1 MGEKWSDLP
10 RERKRDIRL
19 TLQAVAESFCAKCEQ
34 YKPITEFTKNK
45 NSANGLHAYCKK
57 CDRAARQ
64 KQREDN
70 PDYYR
75 IRNAFDKAKRT
86 ARKYGCI
93 DTLTSEPLE
102 RLYHETFGFTCM
114 LTGASDGT
122 IEHLK
127 PLSLGGANSIENI
140 IVVSSAINSTHNNR
154 NYFDIIEELATK
166 HEFDPWLL
174 QTILE
179 EKATQHDMT
188 PAQYK
193 KYLGGVEL

>member
-10 RERKRDIRL
+10 QDRKRDIRL
-19 TLQAVAESFCAKCEQ
+19 TLQAVDESFCAKCEQ

-45 NSANGLHAYCKK
+45 TSANGLHAYCKECITK
-57 CDRAARQ
+57 RNQ
-64 KQREDN
+64 EQRKNN
-70 PDYYR
+70 PDAYR
-75 IRNAFDKAKRT
+75 IRNAFDGAKRKAK
-86 ARKYGCI
+86 KYGCI
-93 DTLTSEPLE
+93 DTLTYEQLE
-102 RLYHETFGFTCM
+102 HLYHETFGFSCM
-114 LTGASDGT
+114 LTGEQDGT

-127 PLSLGGANSIENI
+127 PLSLGGPNSIENI
-140 IVVSSAINSTHNNR
+140 IVVSSAINKAHNNR
-154 NYFDIIEELATK
+154 NYFEIIEELATK